1 MQLIIIIN
9 DKTGSKYFGSKKL
22 VQKKK
27 KSILTIKL
35 FICLMKRLHTYDINN
50 YCLRQRAI

>member
-9 DKTGSKYFGSKKL
+9 DKTGSKHFGSIL

-27 KSILTIKL
+27 KHFNDKVIYL
-35 FICLMKRLHTYDINN
+35 FNEKIAYIRYK
-50 YCLRQRAI
+50 